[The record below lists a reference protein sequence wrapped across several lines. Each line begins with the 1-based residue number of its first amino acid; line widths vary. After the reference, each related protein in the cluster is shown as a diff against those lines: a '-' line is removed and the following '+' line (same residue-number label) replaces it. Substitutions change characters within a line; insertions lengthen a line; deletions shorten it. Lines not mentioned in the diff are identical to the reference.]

1 MVSSIGKFG
10 SKAKDTFHNIKTGA
24 KDMIKAAG
32 DKIKDGASWLSEK
45 LVMFGTILKIQVS

>member
-24 KDMIKAAG
+24 KDMIKEA
-32 DKIKDGASWLSEK
+32 IK
-45 LVMFGTILKIQVS
+45 LKMGHHG

>member
-45 LVMFGTILKIQVS
+45 SW

>member
-24 KDMIKAAG
+24 KRYDKSKEAIK
-32 DKIKDGASWLSEK
+32 
-45 LVMFGTILKIQVS
+45 LKMGHHG

>member
-24 KDMIKAAG
+24 KDMIKA
-32 DKIKDGASWLSEK
+32 KRR
-45 LVMFGTILKIQVS
+45 